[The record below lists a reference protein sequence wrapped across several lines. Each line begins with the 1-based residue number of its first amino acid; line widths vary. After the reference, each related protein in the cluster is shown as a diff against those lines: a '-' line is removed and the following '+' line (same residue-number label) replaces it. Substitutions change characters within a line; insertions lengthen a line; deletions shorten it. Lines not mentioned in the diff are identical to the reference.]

1 MPKKSAKQTDSDEDY
16 AEAQSQPELD
26 PGSLEAVL
34 ARVIGP
40 LQAQLAEQGL
50 AQAKLAKEFAEA
62 KAASEAWV
70 IGFSRGRQ
78 CRATHL
84 LQLYVSQS
92 RRRAAR

>member
-50 AQAKLAKEFAEA
+50 AQAKLAEEFAEA
-62 KAASEAWV
+62 
-70 IGFSRGRQ
+70 
-78 CRATHL
+78 
-84 LQLYVSQS
+84 LYVEGVKAVLVGLAEHEC
-92 RRRAAR
+92 R